1 MVGSATITS
10 LPTSSATDKWVEV
23 NIEYIIQHT
32 KFLSQT
38 TSNRGTLSWCWLAT
52 SKIHQKGEGKRN
64 REKRGTQKDRK
75 QKKKSPRKRRGREE
89 QNNRDFLRG

>member
-75 QKKKSPRKRRGREE
+75 QKKKRAQESEE
-89 QNNRDFLRG
+89 EERSKTTETF